1 MLKNILYDSCCCVIC
16 AGLAGLS
23 KTIALTLL
31 AILDNSLSSVE
42 IIISSCGKALLAW
55 IIVHSNKISL
65 YKSQHF
71 YGQTFTSSLT
81 GITHVFSA
89 IRSFKSSET

>member
-1 MLKNILYDSCCCVIC
+1 MSGSKCWRIFSTTAAVVVSSC
-16 AGLAGLS
+16 ARLAGLS

-55 IIVHSNKISL
+55 IIVHSKVL
-65 YKSQHF
+65 Y
-71 YGQTFTSSLT
+71 
-81 GITHVFSA
+81 I
-89 IRSFKSSET
+89 IN